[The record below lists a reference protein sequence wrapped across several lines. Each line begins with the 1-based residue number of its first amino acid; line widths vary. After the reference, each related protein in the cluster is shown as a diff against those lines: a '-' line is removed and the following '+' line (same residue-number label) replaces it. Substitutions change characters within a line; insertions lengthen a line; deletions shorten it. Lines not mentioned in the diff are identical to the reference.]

1 MLTSFSTVASRNFL
15 RRAASAQR
23 ATAKAYFSSSNVEIE
38 HYTSGWSQEDKD
50 YYTQSDQFRIQT
62 FNKIS
67 PKVRRRRRRRQEG
80 EKYPLLVYVRVECR
94 KFNRGFNNQMK
105 PLIHYFIL
113 IATLR
118 I

>member
-23 ATAKAYFSSSNVEIE
+23 ATSKACFSSSNVEIE

-50 YYTQSDQFRIQT
+50 YYTQSGKFQIQT

-67 PKVRRRRRRRQEG
+67 PKVRRQEG
-80 EKYPLLVYVRVECR
+80 EKYTLLVYVRVECR

>member
-23 ATAKAYFSSSNVEIE
+23 ATAKTCFSTSSNVEIE

-50 YYTQSDQFRIQT
+50 YYTQSGKFQIQT

-67 PKVRRRRRRRQEG
+67 PKVRRRQEG
-80 EKYPLLVYVRVECR
+80 EKYLLLVCT
-94 KFNRGFNNQMK
+94 RGM
-105 PLIHYFIL
+105 
-113 IATLR
+113 
-118 I
+118 